1 MIIILFRF
9 LILLAAILLI
19 YTAYKYIMNPK
30 RKLELAQDKK
40 QFYFLDDPDNVK
52 KNFLLTYKGVL
63 FEGEKY
69 LGTTENSFDVVSIS
83 VWTSQPNHLKGFERN
98 DLYFVERE
106 ILIHYPHASV
116 EWKNPVNKLVLS
128 QQND

>member
-9 LILLAAILLI
+9 LILLAATLLI

-30 RKLELAQDKK
+30 RKLELAQEKK
-40 QFYFLDDPDNVK
+40 QFYFLDDPENVK

-83 VWTSQPNHLKGFERN
+83 VWTRQPNTLKGFERN
-98 DLYFVERE
+98 DLYFVEKE
-106 ILIHYPHASV
+106 ILIHYPYAKV